1 MCSKLKQLEN
11 KNNKFKELI
20 STRSPSISSTSE
32 NKSLESKKRLLENQ
46 INYLQDQKKEKE
58 NTLQL
63 FITEMEK
70 NLQKYEKY
78 RKISYI
84 IFFS

>member
-1 MCSKLKQLEN
+1 M
-11 KNNKFKELI
+11 
-20 STRSPSISSTSE
+20 
-32 NKSLESKKRLLENQ
+32 ESKKRLLENQ

-63 FITEMEK
+63 FISEMEK